1 MYMSFYLKIK
11 NYYIELKYDELDNIL
26 QNNFFDEKDF
36 LSKKKYFQINNSPYF
51 TLDSLNDLC
60 NDFNNSINQNFKI
73 CICIHLYQLNLFPE
87 FTQYIDNVLQVFSN
101 VLIIFNIDINQKKL
115 QLENKIKYRYPNS
128 VILYNEN
135 KGVDIYSF
143 IKMIEFINT
152 NNLKIDFILKIH
164 TKTSSENWRRNLIEN
179 ITNLEVLHKIKKLF
193 LENKDKIGFIASSD
207 CIIPNDNFKYKSNQT
222 GFKFLEDNFEINLDY
237 KYFVGGTMFWINT
250 SCLKELNSQMNYYVS
265 SQFSF
270 GKPSNQS
277 SKIINFEYIYER
289 ILSGV
294 LTKNYNNYKTLF
306 NNIILI

>member
-1 MYMSFYLKIK
+1 MSFYLKIK
-11 NYYIELKYDELDNIL
+11 NYYIELKYEELDNIL
-26 QNNFFDEKDF
+26 KNNFFDEKNF
-36 LSKKKYFQINNSPYF
+36 LTKKKYFQINNSPYF
-51 TLDSLNDLC
+51 TIDSLNDLC
-60 NDFNNSINQNFKI
+60 NDFNNSIKNQNFKI
-73 CICIHLYQLNLFPE
+73 CICIHLYQFNLFSE

-101 VLIIFNIDINQKKL
+101 VLIIFNIDVNQKKL
-115 QLENKIKYRYPNS
+115 QIENKIKYKYPNS

-143 IKMIEFINT
+143 LKMIDFLKT

-164 TKTSSENWRRNLIEN
+164 TKTSSEIWRRNLIEN
-179 ITNLEVLHKIKKLF
+179 ITNLEILHKIKKLF
-193 LENKDKIGFIASSD
+193 LEHKDEIGFIASSD
-207 CIIPNDNFKYKSNQT
+207 CIVPNDNFKYKSNQL
-222 GFKFLEDNFEINLDY
+222 GFKLLEHNFEMNLDY

-250 SCLKELNSQMNYYVS
+250 FCLKELNIKMNYYVS

-306 NNIILI
+306 NKIILI